1 MCTSLLFLPVKS
13 CFEHHVLIISD
24 FICKTTKTFNISKK
38 IIGYYAGSHPST
50 FHHFGVLAAFW
61 QCGNRRVATWIGYMN
76 EILSHYVLSP
86 SSSRHCWKYSHV
98 TQHCL
103 QCFFL
108 LLNIQCF
115 NLLITIFPP
124 AIFQTENITIR
135 VSFKVTPKGTLTYFE

>member
-1 MCTSLLFLPVKS
+1 MGC
-13 CFEHHVLIISD
+13 
-24 FICKTTKTFNISKK
+24 
-38 IIGYYAGSHPST
+38 YAGSHPPTFHPT
-50 FHHFGVLAAFW
+50 FHHFGILAAFW
-61 QCGNRRVATWIGYMN
+61 QCGKRRVATWIGYMN

-86 SSSRHCWKYSHV
+86 SSSRHCRKYSHV

-124 AIFQTENITIR
+124 AIFQNITIR
-135 VSFKVTPKGTLTYFE
+135 VPFKIAPKGTLTYFEQTELYANKIYQPLYSWLNPHFPQ